1 MLAWN
6 DNASRAREALWTIP
20 ADLPRC
26 EWLRAIMAAHAAD
39 IPEHEV
45 AEWSAQA
52 DSFNPRDFRDV
63 WRSIKP
69 GGGIGPGTLFTMAKQ
84 YGRAASRSQHQT
96 RPATPTRP
104 QLDPNAIWQRCEP
117 ATPGHP
123 YVVAKGA
130 EGAPLDDLRVVPEG
144 DGLRIAGE
152 SMAGAL
158 VVPVRRADGSLA
170 TLQLIAPHDTAARL
184 KAKEKP
190 GKLNLPGCPVD
201 GWHVVGDLPAKGGH
215 VYVVEGIGQAWA
227 CWRATGSAAVVA
239 FGAGRMRAAALAMK
253 ARRTGAT
260 VVLVPD
266 RGQESAAERIAAEV
280 GGSVVF
286 MPDDTPQNFDAADLA
301 TRDGANALAE
311 LLGNPRRPGVARA
324 WEPWP
329 EDGTAQAE
337 AAEHVPPFALVPIA
351 DLATAEP
358 PAPEFWIAD
367 YLPAGVVTLL
377 GAHGGTGKSFLA
389 LQAAVSIA
397 AGRDFLGVETRRG
410 RVAFFS
416 GEDPGE
422 LLRHRLA
429 WLCRALA
436 VEPAELAGRLHLI
449 DATAGDPVLYQETR
463 GHGHHGGG
471 TTPTYEALR
480 EFAARHEIDVLIVDN
495 ASDAF
500 DANENDRAR
509 VRAFMRSL
517 GRIARERRGAV
528 LLLAHV
534 DKGTSRKER
543 SDSEGYSGTTAWH
556 NSARSRLYLSR
567 STDGALLLEHQKA
580 NLGPLRQPIALRWP
594 TGNAIEPDAPL
605 SGVVQAIEDSNS
617 TRALLRLIH
626 EFTERGEFVS
636 TATTSR
642 THAGKLLR
650 REPGFPARLR
660 DPELFDLLRRAE
672 RRGLLARA
680 EYRGADRKSRERWQL
695 TASGL
700 AAAGIESAATAAT
713 SRDLTDRTP
722 TAEAAEPRG
731 DCGDFAGGMG
741 ERARTP
747 SALESDA

>member
-6 DNASRAREALWTIP
+6 DDSSRAREALRAIP
-20 ADLPRC
+20 PDLPRD
-26 EWLRAIMAAHAAD
+26 EWVRAGMAAHAAGLTFD
-39 IPEHEV
+39 DFDT
-45 AEWSAQA
+45 WSAEA
-52 DSFNPRDFRDV
+52 PSYDRAAVRDT
-63 WRSIKP
+63 WRSFKP
-69 GGGIGPGTLFTMAKQ
+69 GRGIGPGTLFAMADEYRSGTRRTLHQ
-84 YGRAASRSQHQT
+84 PRAAAQT
-96 RPATPTRP
+96 RAPA
-104 QLDPNAIWQRCEP
+104 DPNAIWQRCEP
-117 ATPGHP
+117 ATPRHP

-144 DGLRIAGE
+144 DRLRIAGE
-152 SMAGAL
+152 PMAGAL
-158 VVPVRRADGSLA
+158 VVPVRRPDGSLA
-170 TLQLIAPHDTAARL
+170 TLQLIAPPDTADRL
-184 KAKEKP
+184 KAKGKP
-190 GKLNLPGCPVD
+190 GKLNLPGSPVD
-201 GWHVVGDLPAKGGH
+201 GWHMVGDLPAEGGH

-253 ARRTGAT
+253 AQRTGAT

-286 MPDDTPQNFDAADLA
+286 MPDDTPPNFDAADLA
-301 TRDGANALAE
+301 TRDGADALAE
-311 LLGNPRRPGVARA
+311 LLGNPRRPEVART

-463 GHGHHGGG
+463 GQGHHGGG

-509 VRAFMRSL
+509 VRAFSL
-517 GRIARERRGAV
+517 REAAAGRASEREGLDLVQERAALAKAQREKLQREAAEAARELIRATEVRAAWFRLTRGARDALLHMPDRIAPILASETDAAEV
-528 LLLAHV
+528 HALLLAEV
-534 DKGTSRKER
+534 ER
-543 SDSEGYSGTTAWH
+543 TCHRLAQEPTTQQLPDTEG
-556 NSARSRLYLSR
+556 
-567 STDGALLLEHQKA
+567 
-580 NLGPLRQPIALRWP
+580 
-594 TGNAIEPDAPL
+594 
-605 SGVVQAIEDSNS
+605 
-617 TRALLRLIH
+617 
-626 EFTERGEFVS
+626 
-636 TATTSR
+636 AT
-642 THAGKLLR
+642 
-650 REPGFPARLR
+650 
-660 DPELFDLLRRAE
+660 
-672 RRGLLARA
+672 
-680 EYRGADRKSRERWQL
+680 
-695 TASGL
+695 
-700 AAAGIESAATAAT
+700 
-713 SRDLTDRTP
+713 
-722 TAEAAEPRG
+722 
-731 DCGDFAGGMG
+731 
-741 ERARTP
+741 
-747 SALESDA
+747 